1 MYLVFI
7 FSILKVGFEFKNWK
21 LLFSIF
27 IFYEYEYNGIFV
39 NIVKTQSY
47 FFWVM
52 WVCKWE
58 KLLFKKRKK
67 KKTKPGY
74 DVFYTQIMYS
84 KQFTKH
90 CQMWKEVLFSIFK
103 WKMDTPLF
111 ETKQALDLFV
121 LHWMVFR
128 PNDISSP
135 INKGWSVRLW
145 IHSFMEAWLMF
156 IFKKYIYRERERDFI
171 RIIKK
176 EVEQRVEKIEQGNH
190 LLTLNSINL
199 TWETT

>member
-1 MYLVFI
+1 M
-7 FSILKVGFEFKNWK
+7 
-21 LLFSIF
+21 
-27 IFYEYEYNGIFV
+27 
-39 NIVKTQSY
+39 
-47 FFWVM
+47 
-52 WVCKWE
+52 
-58 KLLFKKRKK
+58 
-67 KKTKPGY
+67 TKPGY

-111 ETKQALDLFV
+111 ETKQALDLFA

-156 IFKKYIYRERERDFI
+156 IFKIYIYIYIYIERERERERFHKNY
-171 RIIKK
+171 KK
-176 EVEQRVEKIEQGNH
+176 RSRTKSREDRARKSSSYSKFH
-190 LLTLNSINL
+190 
-199 TWETT
+199 